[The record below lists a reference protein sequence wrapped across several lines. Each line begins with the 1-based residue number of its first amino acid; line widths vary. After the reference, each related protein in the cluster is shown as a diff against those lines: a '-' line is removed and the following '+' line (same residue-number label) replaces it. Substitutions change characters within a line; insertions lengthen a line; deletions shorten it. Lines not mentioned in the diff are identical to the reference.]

1 MVVDGLID
9 RLALLEGLNVLV
21 HELKVL
27 GLEAQSSDV
36 QVLAASAVLRVVIIK
51 ADDSGHVADQSV
63 AVRVAACQRVPERV
77 VSPSLI

>member
-9 RLALLEGLNVLV
+9 RFALLESLDVLV

-27 GLEAQSSDV
+27 GLEAQSGDV

-51 ADDSGHVADQSV
+51 ADDSGHVADQGV
-63 AVRVAACQRVPERV
+63 AVRVAA
-77 VSPSLI
+77 